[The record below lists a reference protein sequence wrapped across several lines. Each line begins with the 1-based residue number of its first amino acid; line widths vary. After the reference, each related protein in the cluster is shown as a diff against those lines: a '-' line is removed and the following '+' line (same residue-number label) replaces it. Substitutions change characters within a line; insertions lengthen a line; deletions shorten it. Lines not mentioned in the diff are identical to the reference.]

1 MKSVIL
7 VPGTMGTRLSTPDGE
22 EVWPPKVS
30 EVVLGYKRK
39 DALLRPDLVVGDIVR
54 EVSCFDVYKPLIAT
68 LSAMGFRET
77 GPGDRLHLFAYDWRL
92 DLEHLADQLAARIEA
107 AAAQGSTSITLVAH
121 SMGGLI
127 SRLVLESG
135 KFSSKPWFPRINGLL
150 TLGTPHLGAPLA
162 LARILGMDSAM
173 GISGADFRAIAADR
187 RYPSGYQLLPAPGEH
202 ACWDIR
208 SGGKLEPLDIYD
220 PAVAAPLGLDPVLV
234 DRARWVHDTLR
245 AGTPPDHVRYFYFA
259 GTGHET
265 ATRVNV
271 GSSQKVVT
279 RQQDAGDGT
288 VPMWSA
294 LPGTGQKQLVVGE
307 HSKFFT
313 ETAFKAVFY
322 RLFGAAFSAPPTS
335 LTAAGATL
343 SVQRIT
349 LLRTEVVELLII
361 PGAPAA
367 TIQGNVI
374 LERTDNGEAG
384 FVGAGAPVPVSY
396 SGPPTPSLRL
406 HIGPIAE
413 AGAYRI
419 RFEGTPIAT
428 EPVMFAVTDA

>member
-1 MKSVIL
+1 MKCVVL
-7 VPGTMGTRLSTPDGE
+7 VPGIMGTRLSTPAGE
-22 EVWPPKVS
+22 EVWPPTVS

-39 DALLRPDLVVGDIVR
+39 DKLLRADLVVGDIVR
-54 EVSCFDVYKPLIAT
+54 EVSCFGVYKPLIAT
-68 LSAMGFRET
+68 LSAIGFKET
-77 GPGDRLHLFAYDWRL
+77 GAGDRLHIFAYDWRR
-92 DLEHLADQLAARIEA
+92 DLEHLADQLAAKIEA
-107 AAAQGSTSITLVAH
+107 VAAQGATSITIVAH
-121 SMGGLI
+121 SMGGLV

-135 KFSSKPWFPRINGLL
+135 KFSSRPWFAKIDGLL
-150 TLGTPHLGAPLA
+150 ALGTPHLGAPLA
-162 LARILGMDSAM
+162 LARVLGMDSAM
-173 GISGADFRAIAADR
+173 GISGSDFRAIAADR
-187 RYPSGYQLLPAPGEH
+187 RYPSGYQLLPAPGEN
-202 ACWDIR
+202 ACWDIKTGSR
-208 SGGKLEPLDIYD
+208 LRPLDIYD
-220 PAVAAPLGLDPVLV
+220 PGVAVPLGLDPVLV
-234 DRARWVHDTLR
+234 DRARWVHETLR
-245 AGTPPDHVRYFYFA
+245 AGTPPAHVRYFYFA

-294 LPGTGQKQLVVGE
+294 LPRSGQKQLVVGE

-322 RLFGAAFSAPPTS
+322 RLFGAAYSAPPTS
-335 LTAAGATL
+335 LTAAGGTL

-349 LLRTEVVELLII
+349 LLKTEVVELLLI
-361 PGAPAA
+361 PGAPAV
-367 TIQGNVI
+367 TIEGNVI
-374 LERTDNGEAG
+374 LERTGNGAAN
-384 FVGAGAPVPVSY
+384 FAPAGAQIPVSY

-406 HIGPIAE
+406 HIGPIVQ

-419 RFEGTPIAT
+419 RFEGTPVVT

>member
-1 MKSVIL
+1 MKCVVL
-7 VPGTMGTRLSTPDGE
+7 VPGIMGTRLSTPPGE
-22 EVWPPKVS
+22 EVWPPTVS

-39 DALLRPDLVVGDIVR
+39 DKLLRADLVVGDIVR
-54 EVSCFDVYKPLIAT
+54 EVSCFGVYKPLIAT
-68 LSAMGFRET
+68 LSAIGFKET
-77 GPGDRLHLFAYDWRL
+77 GAGDRLHIFAYDWRR
-92 DLEHLADQLAARIEA
+92 DLEHLADQLASKIEA
-107 AAAQGSTSITLVAH
+107 VAAQGATSITIVAH
-121 SMGGLI
+121 SMGGLV

-135 KFSSKPWFPRINGLL
+135 KFSSKPWFAKIDGLL

-162 LARILGMDSAM
+162 LARVLGMDSAM
-173 GISGADFRAIAADR
+173 GISGSDFRAIAADR
-187 RYPSGYQLLPAPGEH
+187 RYPSGYQLLPAPGEN
-202 ACWDIR
+202 ACWDIKTGSR
-208 SGGKLEPLDIYD
+208 LKPLDIYD
-220 PAVAAPLGLDPVLV
+220 PGVAVPLGLDPVLI
-234 DRARWVHDTLR
+234 DRARWVHETLR
-245 AGTPPDHVRYFYFA
+245 AGAPPAHVRYFYFA

-271 GSSQKVVT
+271 GTSQKVVT

-294 LPGTGQKQLVVGE
+294 LPRSGQKQLVVGE

-322 RLFGAAFSAPPTS
+322 RLFGATFSAPPTS

-349 LLRTEVVELLII
+349 LLKTEVVELLLI
-361 PGAPAA
+361 PGAPAVA
-367 TIQGNVI
+367 IEGNVI
-374 LERTDNGEAG
+374 LERTDNGAAN
-384 FVGAGAPVPVSY
+384 FAPAGAPIPVSY
-396 SGPPTPSLRL
+396 SGPATPCLRL
-406 HIGPIAE
+406 HIGPIGQ

-419 RFEGTPIAT
+419 RFEGTPVVT